1 MREEGVERRLTTIL
15 AADVVGYSRL
25 MEPDEVG
32 TLTVLKA
39 HRRELIDSAI
49 TKHRDRIIRQM
60 GDGALVEFTSV
71 LVEFTSVV
79 DVVTCTVGPGWKFH
93 AQQSQAQPLGG
104 ETKPV
109 RRIQHV
115 DVASASQQ
123 ECFKIHLTHQ
133 SNIETGVH

>member
-1 MREEGVERRLTTIL
+1 MERRLAAIL
-15 AADVVGYSRL
+15 ATNGVGYSRL
-25 MEPDEVG
+25 MELDEVG

-60 GDGALVEFTSV
+60 GDGA

-115 DVASASQQ
+115 DVALASQQ
-123 ECFKIHLTHQ
+123 ECYKIHLTHQ